1 MSILARDSITVA
13 WQKDIAS
20 VTWYYKLQSSTAN
33 PPAKPT
39 TETPSGWSTTEPTYT
54 EGSTNSLYVC
64 QKTTYSD
71 STFEYSDVSLSSSY
85 EAAKIAYNKSVTA
98 LEAATPIETRTY
110 SDIIGTANTAANA
123 SFYFAKIHPTNYTV
137 NWKVRFK
144 IAVKA
149 PETHSQTVDIQFG
162 GYGSTLSSYDS
173 YVTRNES
180 LGMYYVNLYRAKQ
193 AGITNHKGHA
203 VGFGL
208 RSSANPIDASY
219 KRTFYVELLE
229 VENCTVDFM
238 DTAMKYANIDGTGS
252 TNYSSLSEMVV
263 ATAGQNATNNKDT
276 NTSYTQFSSGVTTG
290 ANNIFPYS
298 LILKDSEKTWVSL
311 TTTGGAGTSKTV
323 YNGGLFYDRVLYMSA
338 NSTYETGATSGA
350 VFDVYAADLQYS
362 TNCAKTLTAREP
374 VYLVGTIN
382 SDGLFY
388 LDTTQWWT
396 QTEPTTEDGK
406 TYIYLGETYSTYQVY
421 LSTENP
427 AYQFYDGQFMRLED
441 IETLKAA
448 KTATNY
454 ITDVTNDGVW
464 VTPSDAKP
472 VNGQAANT
480 TSGWHISDA
489 IELFRNG
496 VSYLK
501 AWIDNTKAKIRIGL
515 ESAGHTIFNENGMD
529 VYNGS
534 SKVASFGREV
544 QIGKDDDSHLLLDYH
559 SLKLIDSNGQTYF
572 HISDFRTWHTAS
584 ETYGEGFYYVNTD
597 IFVVKDGW
605 RQRYDLSCFAMT
617 TDYSVTVN
625 STEVPSSDV
634 TKLETGVIFS
644 TPPSTGDRIVIT
656 YPSEVSS
663 LKAYT
668 AGTRDSSGSVGP
680 MSFAEGTQTIA
691 SGWNSHVEGLLTEAS
706 GSNSHSEGA
715 YTEAR
720 EEDSHAEGV
729 HSVAK
734 GYASHAEGD
743 STEASANASHAEGLN
758 TKASG
763 LHSHAGGEGTVAG
776 YSNQTAIGIF
786 NDNKYNNLFEVG
798 NGTSDSARSNAF
810 EVDSSGNVRQSGNIY
825 CC

>member
-1 MSILARDSITVA
+1 
-13 WQKDIAS
+13 
-20 VTWYYKLQSSTAN
+20 
-33 PPAKPT
+33 
-39 TETPSGWSTTEPTYT
+39 
-54 EGSTNSLYVC
+54 
-64 QKTTYSD
+64 
-71 STFEYSDVSLSSSY
+71 
-85 EAAKIAYNKSVTA
+85 
-98 LEAATPIETRTY
+98 
-110 SDIIGTANTAANA
+110 
-123 SFYFAKIHPTNYTV
+123 
-137 NWKVRFK
+137 
-144 IAVKA
+144 
-149 PETHSQTVDIQFG
+149 
-162 GYGSTLSSYDS
+162 
-173 YVTRNES
+173 
-180 LGMYYVNLYRAKQ
+180 
-193 AGITNHKGHA
+193 
-203 VGFGL
+203 
-208 RSSANPIDASY
+208 
-219 KRTFYVELLE
+219 
-229 VENCTVDFM
+229 
-238 DTAMKYANIDGTGS
+238 
-252 TNYSSLSEMVV
+252 
-263 ATAGQNATNNKDT
+263 
-276 NTSYTQFSSGVTTG
+276 
-290 ANNIFPYS
+290 
-298 LILKDSEKTWVSL
+298 
-311 TTTGGAGTSKTV
+311 
-323 YNGGLFYDRVLYMSA
+323 
-338 NSTYETGATSGA
+338 
-350 VFDVYAADLQYS
+350 
-362 TNCAKTLTAREP
+362 
-374 VYLVGTIN
+374 
-382 SDGLFY
+382 
-388 LDTTQWWT
+388 
-396 QTEPTTEDGK
+396 
-406 TYIYLGETYSTYQVY
+406 
-421 LSTENP
+421 
-427 AYQFYDGQFMRLED
+427 MRLED

-597 IFVVKDGW
+597 IFVMKDGW